1 MRILMILDHE
11 FPPDIRVENEIEAL
25 VDAGH
30 EIHLACFTRKNLS
43 EYEKQE
49 NCHIHRKPISTLVY
63 KSSVAALTF
72 PVYFRFWRRFINHLI
87 KEHRINAIH
96 VHDLPLSEV
105 AAGICRKNII
115 PLTVDLHENWPAYLR
130 MSQHTKSL
138 MGRIL
143 SPNSK
148 WIKYE
153 RQVLHKADHIIVV
166 VDEARERLTQLG
178 LDPSIIHVV
187 SNTLNLKHF
196 SISETSATD
205 SDVILFYAGGLNYH
219 RGIQV
224 VLQALAMVKDSHPE
238 LKFWILGEGSYKKK
252 LQEICAQLDLEDRV
266 IFHGWIPYGKMIEM
280 LIQADYALIP
290 HLKSDHTDST
300 IPHKLF
306 QYMYAKK
313 PVISSDCVPIERI
326 VKETNAGYIYPS
338 INANDLA
345 TIFQNLKEEERKK
358 LGDNG
363 ARWVEQRFNWT
374 NDSSVLKKIY
384 GNLTTD
390 DR

>member
-1 MRILMILDHE
+1 
-11 FPPDIRVENEIEAL
+11 
-25 VDAGH
+25 
-30 EIHLACFTRKNLS
+30 
-43 EYEKQE
+43 
-49 NCHIHRKPISTLVY
+49 
-63 KSSVAALTF
+63 
-72 PVYFRFWRRFINHLI
+72 
-87 KEHRINAIH
+87 
-96 VHDLPLSEV
+96 
-105 AAGICRKNII
+105 
-115 PLTVDLHENWPAYLR
+115 
-130 MSQHTKSL
+130 

-143 SPNSK
+143 SPNRK

-153 RQVLHKADHIIVV
+153 RQVLRGADNIIVV

-178 LDPSIIHVV
+178 LDPSVIHVV

-196 SISETSATD
+196 SITETAATH

-224 VLQALAMVKDSHPE
+224 VLQALAMVKDTHPG
-238 LKFWILGEGSYKKK
+238 LKFWILGEGSYKVK
-252 LQEICAQLDLEDRV
+252 LQKICIQLGLEDRV

-326 VKETNAGYIYPS
+326 IKETNAGYIYPS
-338 INANDLA
+338 INADDLA
-345 TIFQNLKEEERKK
+345 IILQNLKKEERNK

-363 ARWVEQRFNWT
+363 ARWVEQRYNWN
-374 NDSSVLKKIY
+374 NDSSVLRSIY
-384 GNLTTD
+384 DNFSVGNQ
-390 DR
+390 

>member
-1 MRILMILDHE
+1 MAIS
-11 FPPDIRVENEIEAL
+11 A
-25 VDAGH
+25 A
-30 EIHLACFTRKNLS
+30 
-43 EYEKQE
+43 
-49 NCHIHRKPISTLVY
+49 PI
-63 KSSVAALTF
+63 
-72 PVYFRFWRRFINHLI
+72 
-87 KEHRINAIH
+87 
-96 VHDLPLSEV
+96 
-105 AAGICRKNII
+105 
-115 PLTVDLHENWPAYLR
+115 
-130 MSQHTKSL
+130 
-138 MGRIL
+138 
-143 SPNSK
+143 
-148 WIKYE
+148 
-153 RQVLHKADHIIVV
+153 
-166 VDEARERLTQLG
+166 G

-238 LKFWILGEGSYKKK
+238 LKFWILGEGSYKEK

-338 INANDLA
+338 INADDLA

>member
-1 MRILMILDHE
+1 MILDHE

-72 PVYFRFWRRFINHLI
+72 PVYFRFWRKFINHLI

-105 AAGICRKNII
+105 AAAICRKNNI

-143 SPNSK
+143 SPNRK

-153 RQVLHKADHIIVV
+153 KQVLHKADHIIVV

-187 SNTLNLKHF
+187 SNTLNLEHF
-196 SISETSATD
+196 SISGTAATH
-205 SDVILFYAGGLNYH
+205 SDLILFYAGGLNYH
-219 RGIQV
+219 RGLQV
-224 VLQALAMVKDSHPE
+224 VLQALAKVKDSHPE
-238 LKFWILGEGSYKKK
+238 LKFWILGEGSYKEE

-266 IFHGWIPYGKMIEM
+266 IFHGWIPYEKMIEM

-338 INANDLA
+338 NNADDLA
-345 TIFQNLKEEERKK
+345 TILQNLKEDEKKK

-363 ARWVEQRFNWT
+363 ARWVEQRFNWN

-384 GNLTTD
+384 GNLSTD
-390 DR
+390 EN